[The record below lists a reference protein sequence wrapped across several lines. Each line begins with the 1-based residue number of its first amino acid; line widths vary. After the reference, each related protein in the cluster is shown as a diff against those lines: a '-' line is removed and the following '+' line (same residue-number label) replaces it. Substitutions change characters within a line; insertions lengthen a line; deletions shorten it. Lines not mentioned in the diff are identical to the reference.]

1 MPFSLHHAT
10 CNAFKKGSPL
20 NAIFLG
26 LANIHSCALLR
37 LKKFVSFSKVHLATS
52 FFNGKVGIFFLGRKK
67 KCLSLVCCA
76 YTVIDF
82 RVCRLD
88 GAKGSNK
95 ISFEVLGG
103 KRRLLNPHG
112 GLQAQSSVQSCTQKT
127 KSNPFNHHN
136 FWGPQ
141 NGAGLSTRDKN
152 WGCFYL
158 LSKATLFFFS
168 PIQYFHYASK
178 TYHEKKA
185 VWEEALEN
193 YRSSLLCLHYYCR
206 LLAKHYF
213 FSFHNARPTVEEK
226 THSFLTST
234 YNCKS
239 RNLLFDFSFHYVFN
253 LHFVGLIYIFFC
265 LDVYIWGCDGFT
277 VTSQWIS

>member
-1 MPFSLHHAT
+1 MQF
-10 CNAFKKGSPL
+10 
-20 NAIFLG
+20 FLG

-158 LSKATLFFFS
+158 LSKATIFFLFPYPIFSLCLKNLSWEKSSLGGGPWKLPFFSIVFALLLQTTCKTLFFLISQCKANSWGKNTQFFDLY
-168 PIQYFHYASK
+168 IQLQK
-178 TYHEKKA
+178 
-185 VWEEALEN
+185 
-193 YRSSLLCLHYYCR
+193 
-206 LLAKHYF
+206 
-213 FSFHNARPTVEEK
+213 
-226 THSFLTST
+226 
-234 YNCKS
+234 
-239 RNLLFDFSFHYVFN
+239 
-253 LHFVGLIYIFFC
+253 
-265 LDVYIWGCDGFT
+265 
-277 VTSQWIS
+277 